1 MPIEPTSS
9 HKPQEASAGRRF
21 AGRAVV
27 ALLLAAAVGVSGWLM
42 MGSSSA
48 FTGRDLAA
56 LNIAVPAVTAGWRAH
71 RRGTAV
77 GPAILQA
84 LAGGLCM
91 QKAMETAAKVR
102 DDDPWR
108 AWRAKFLMN
117 VGASLAESAPEGRFL
132 YRMDFGP
139 VWLEAGPGGFRF
151 KPGLHGSLAPLLNLA
166 DGARIDP
173 GRSLRLGTLAYERNR
188 NRDGTIG
195 RNGALAYSN
204 ANNLVTNRNGDHA
217 GHELIHTFQYR
228 RDVSIWPS
236 LGQLFPAIR
245 CRTDRWVDD
254 TGWSVAWG
262 SQCAASRIA
271 GQDRDF
277 DILMEREAYEL
288 TDTYRNFR

>member
-1 MPIEPTSS
+1 MPTEPLSS
-9 HKPQEASAGRRF
+9 HHPQEAAPCRRF
-21 AGRAVV
+21 AGGLAV
-27 ALLLAAAVGVSGWLM
+27 ALILTAAIGLSGWLM
-42 MGSSSA
+42 TGSSAA

-71 RRGTAV
+71 RRGTPV

-117 VGASLAESAPEGRFL
+117 IGASLAESAPEGRFL

-139 VWLEAGPGGFRF
+139 IWLEAGPGGCRL

-166 DGARIDP
+166 DGARVDL
-173 GRSLRLGTLAYERNR
+173 GRSFRLGTLAFERNR

-195 RNGALAYSN
+195 HNGALAYSN
-204 ANNLVTNRNGDHA
+204 ANNLVTNRNGDHVA
-217 GHELIHTFQYR
+217 HELIHTFQYR
-228 RDVSIWPS
+228 RDVLIWPS
-236 LGQLFPAIR
+236 LGQLVPGIR
-245 CRTDRWVDD
+245 SRAGRWVDD

-262 SQCAASRIA
+262 SQCAAARMA